1 MSGQQKCK
9 EIVVFIQDEE
19 AMVWKLSFTMQ
30 LPLVGLHQH
39 FKKWNGMCM
48 IKSYLVSENVIL
60 LNFVTYKY
68 IDIDI
73 DIDR

>member
-1 MSGQQKCK
+1 
-9 EIVVFIQDEE
+9 
-19 AMVWKLSFTMQ
+19 
-30 LPLVGLHQH
+30 
-39 FKKWNGMCM
+39 M

-73 DIDR
+73 DIYR

>member
-1 MSGQQKCK
+1 
-9 EIVVFIQDEE
+9 
-19 AMVWKLSFTMQ
+19 
-30 LPLVGLHQH
+30 
-39 FKKWNGMCM
+39 M